1 MAFLEIQNLQVKTED
16 KEIVKGI
23 DLELEKGKVYVIQG
37 PNGGGKS
44 TLANALMGHP
54 KYKVSGRVL
63 FEGKDILE
71 ISTDER
77 AKLGLFMSF
86 QYPVEIKGVTISNFL
101 RAAYNSIHENKL
113 SVLEFQELLMEKA
126 NELQINPEF
135 LSRHINEGFSGGE
148 KKRMEIL
155 QLLILNP
162 KLAILDETDS
172 GLDENSL
179 NIIAQGINN
188 FKSEDNCV
196 LIITHYK
203 QFIELIK
210 PDKIFTLENGKL
222 KYN

>member
-101 RAAYNSIHENKL
+101 RVAYNSVHENKL
-113 SVLEFQELLMEKA
+113 SVLEFQELLMEKTD
-126 NELQINPEF
+126 ELQINPEF
-135 LSRHINEGFSGGE
+135 LSRHLNESFSGGE

-155 QLLILNP
+155 QLLVLNP

-179 NIIAQGINN
+179 KIIAQGINN
-188 FKSEDNCV
+188 FKSKDNCV

-210 PDKIFTLENGKL
+210 PDKIFTLEQGKI
-222 KYN
+222 KI